1 MDEGYTEEGL
11 DFSGMF
17 DDELLEIVNS
27 SSGRYRQEVVD
38 GAKNE
43 LEKRGPPVSPA
54 SPASPETVPGSK
66 LFSAGQVALA
76 TFLGA
81 PIAGSL
87 LLAQNYH
94 ALGKAGSARRPLLVG
109 GVSTTLLFILAF
121 FLPEKSPSLA
131 LPACIGMYIYA
142 RQEQGAAIDD
152 YLKAGGRKGSWKV
165 AIIVALG
172 CAAILLVLSIAVVI
186 AFDIGLPEDETGGP
200 LAKVKVSKETGAWV
214 APVTYC
220 RHG

>member
-1 MDEGYTEEGL
+1 
-11 DFSGMF
+11 MF
-17 DDELLEIVNS
+17 DDELSEIVNS

-43 LEKRGPPVSPA
+43 LEKRGGDDVRAKSSGQVMAAGVQPPVSL
-54 SPASPETVPGSK
+54 ETVPGSK

-81 PIAGSL
+81 PIAGCL

-94 ALGKAGSARRPLLVG
+94 ALREVRSARRPLVVG

-121 FLPEKSPSLA
+121 FLPEKSASLA

-142 RQEQGAAIDD
+142 KQQQGAAIDD
-152 YLKAGGRKGSWKV
+152 YLKAGGRKGSWRV
-165 AIIVALG
+165 TIIVSLG
-172 CAAILLVLSIAVVI
+172 CPAVLFILFIAVAI
-186 AFDIGLPEDETGGP
+186 AFDIGPPEDTP
-200 LAKVKVSKETGAWV
+200 A
-214 APVTYC
+214 
-220 RHG
+220 